1 MTERGQ
7 RKTREG
13 IVVSDKM
20 EQTVV
25 VAVETRVRHPRYE
38 KVMRR
43 TTKLM
48 AHDAENKCHIG
59 DRVRITETRPLSA
72 RKRWRV
78 VEVLVQAR

>member
-43 TTKLM
+43 TTKFM
-48 AHDAENKCHIG
+48 AHDAENVCHIG

-78 VEVLVQAR
+78 VEVLVKAR